1 MLNLS
6 IYDLFLRNLL
16 FFVDAEAETEKIN
29 SLADKSKNKTSRL
42 HYSKFAKSKDLSLRS
57 STDIDLI
64 LGRHKRGKAKKSKGS
79 DSDETPSAQKIDRD
93 NESGKY

>member
-1 MLNLS
+1 MLVTDN
-6 IYDLFLRNLL
+6 
-16 FFVDAEAETEKIN
+16 AETEKIN

-64 LGRHKRGKAKKSKGS
+64 LGRHKRDKLKKSKS
-79 DSDETPSAQKIDRD
+79 ADSDETQNSQKLDKD
-93 NESGKY
+93 NESGKLIALNLPYLLI